1 MTNEIMRKLQDATSI
16 ILSTHRHCDGDGLG
30 AQLALFHALRRMSK
44 QVRIVNVDA
53 PAKKYAFLE
62 TDRWVQIFGETQVQP
77 ADLALIFDTNDR
89 RLVEPLFT
97 ELTKK
102 TKEVLFIDHHP
113 VLKEGPPPTEGS
125 LIDTSAAST
134 GEIVFRLIADLGIE
148 LDPEIARALYVS
160 VVFDTQ
166 LFRYVKADP
175 RSHLMA
181 AELLKYERQPEDVH
195 RRLFATYTIEKM
207 DFLGRA
213 LSRVEYTANGKVA
226 FIRLTAKDLRESG
239 LDPDEAIDILDLVM
253 NIETVQAGA
262 LLREDAPGLFKISL
276 RSKGTVHVL
285 PLAESL
291 GGGGHPFA
299 AGCIVGRDGHELR
312 EIVVRELATLV
323 QTVPRGLGR

>member
-1 MTNEIMRKLQDATSI
+1 MLNEIAEKLRTATSV

-30 AQLALFHALRRMSK
+30 AQLAMFHALRQMGK
-44 QVRIVNVDA
+44 QVRILNVDA
-53 PAKKYAFLE
+53 PSRKYDFLE
-62 TDRWVQIFGETQVQP
+62 TDRWVQVYGVTQVTET
-77 ADLALIFDTNDR
+77 DLALVFDTNDS
-89 RLVEPLFT
+89 RLVEPLFG
-97 ELTKK
+97 ELTRKAG
-102 TKEVLFIDHHP
+102 EVLFVDHHP
-113 VLKEGPPPTEGS
+113 VLKEGPQPTAGS
-125 LIDTSAAST
+125 VIDVSAAST
-134 GEIVFRLIADLGIE
+134 GEIVYRLIQVLGVS
-148 LDPEIARALYVS
+148 LTPEIARPLYVS

-181 AELLKYERQPEDVH
+181 AELLKHERHPEDVH

-226 FIRLTAKDLRESG
+226 FVRLSAKDLRESG

-262 LLREDAPGLFKISL
+262 LVREDAPGLFKISF
-276 RSKGTVHVL
+276 RSKGNVRVL

-299 AGCIVGRDGHELR
+299 SGCIVGREGHELR
-312 EIVVRELATLV
+312 ELIVRELGALV
-323 QTVPRGLGR
+323 QTVPRSVG

>member
-1 MTNEIMRKLQDATSI
+1 MHQEIAQKLRNASSV

-30 AQLALFHALRRMSK
+30 AQLAVFHALRQMGK
-44 QVRIVNVDA
+44 QVRIVNVDQ
-53 PAKKYAFLE
+53 PAKKYDFLE
-62 TDRWVQIFGETQVQP
+62 TDRWVQIYGETQVTA
-77 ADLALIFDTNDR
+77 ADLALIFDTNDS
-89 RLVEPLFT
+89 RLVEPLFSD
-97 ELTKK
+97 LTKRAR
-102 TKEVLFIDHHP
+102 EVLFVDHHP
-113 VLKEGPPPTEGS
+113 VLKEGPQPTPGS

-134 GEIVFRLIADLGIE
+134 GEIAYRLITELGV
-148 LDPEIARALYVS
+148 PMNAEIARPLYVA

-181 AELLKYERQPEDVH
+181 AELLKYERAPEDVH
-195 RRLFATYTIEKM
+195 RRLFATYTIDKM

-226 FIRLTAKDLRESG
+226 FVRLSSKDLRASG

-262 LLREDAPGLFKISL
+262 LVREDAPGLFKVSL
-276 RSKGTVHVL
+276 RSKGNVRVL

-299 AGCIVGRDGHELR
+299 AGCTVGRDGHELR
-312 EIVVRELATLV
+312 ELVVRELAALV
-323 QTVPRGLGR
+323 QNVPRSVG